1 MAGRLREPLRSGGVF
16 VAVGAIHLHGPNGLL
31 AQIRAQGYKV
41 QPVC

>member
-1 MAGRLREPLRSGGVF
+1 MAWPEREALRGGGVF